1 MERITYATDGDL
13 TLYPLSDDDRDNYF
27 RLKLQVTDNPI
38 LYTNEELAE
47 IMWHSA
53 FDLSDSNFAVYKGS
67 EYCGNIVLQNDGSDM
82 PEIGIEL
89 LEHKRNMGI
98 GPRAVKLLA
107 QTYYADKPVEY
118 FVLRVRRKNTHSR
131 RMIEKLGCVYEGLQG
146 DTTDEFIA
154 RIEKNLGKPL
164 SDEFKENFIR
174 NHDEGEDILIYKYY
188 PDAFLDK

>member
-89 LEHKRNMGI
+89 LEDKRGQGI
-98 GPRAVKLLA
+98 GAKAVRLFAEQYHTDNNISCFLMR
-107 QTYYADKPVEY
+107 THE
-118 FVLRVRRKNTHSR
+118 KNIRCR
-131 RMIEKLGCVYEGLQG
+131 RMLEKLNVVSINAEIDNNDELIAGFEKAVSSA
-146 DTTDEFIA
+146 DEFA
-154 RIEKNLGKPL
+154 YPQYKPRCV
-164 SDEFKENFIR
+164 ENMYEYI
-174 NHDEGEDILIYKYY
+174 GI
-188 PDAFLDK
+188 